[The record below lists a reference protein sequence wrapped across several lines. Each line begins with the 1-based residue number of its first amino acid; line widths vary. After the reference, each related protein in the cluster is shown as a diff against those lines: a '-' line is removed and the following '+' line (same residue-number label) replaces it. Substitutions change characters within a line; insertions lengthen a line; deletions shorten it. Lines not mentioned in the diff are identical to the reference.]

1 MPRPNV
7 SQQRKVEIL
16 QAALRVFD
24 RQGFAQTRMKDIAAE
39 AGLSV
44 GILYHY
50 FADKDALLDALL
62 DQFFSADLQ
71 SAAQS
76 FARAESVR
84 ARLRAYFERGLLAE
98 MQFLNA
104 GLELRA
110 AAERHPRLRERVHV
124 FARRYF
130 DLLLPLIQ
138 RGIAEGELRPLPPE
152 AVALALLALY
162 DGLLETLPRLFPE
175 ADEDTRRE
183 RIRQAFDLLF
193 DGLAA
198 AG

>member
-7 SQQRKVEIL
+7 SQQRKMEIL
-16 QAALRVFD
+16 DAALRVFD

-62 DQFFSADLQ
+62 DQVFSADLQ
-71 SAAQS
+71 AAEQS
-76 FARAESVR
+76 FQRGGSMR

-98 MQFLNA
+98 MRFLNA

-110 AAERHPRLRERVHV
+110 AAERHPHLRERVHE
-124 FARRYF
+124 FERRYF
-130 DLLLPLIQ
+130 DLLLPLVARAIE
-138 RGIAEGELRPLPPE
+138 EGELRPSSPE
-152 AVALALLALY
+152 AVVLTLLSLY

-175 ADEDTRRE
+175 AEEETQRE